1 MNSAPRQQPWLTRS
15 DSGNFSGAPNQ
26 QQLPPQQQQRFPP
39 QQPPQNRQIPRQ
51 HTDRSVDAQ
60 RDFAQI
66 LKNDDVVFGGSPN
79 KFPSNG
85 ANVKNSSYNDN
96 ITYADNNRGYDDRQS
111 QPSLGGRSANDKN
124 FFNNRAMD
132 Y

>member
-1 MNSAPRQQPWLTRS
+1 MQ
-15 DSGNFSGAPNQ
+15 Q
-26 QQLPPQQQQRFPP
+26 QQLPRHPS
-39 QQPPQNRQIPRQ
+39 QPPQNRLIPRQ
-51 HTDRSVDAQ
+51 HTDRSIDAQ

-79 KFPSNG
+79 KFPSMG
-85 ANVKNSSYNDN
+85 GNVKNSSHNDN
-96 ITYADNNRGYDDRQS
+96 ITYAGNNRDYDNRQS

-124 FFNNRAMD
+124 FYNNRAMD